1 MGPNEK
7 ARSDPR
13 GNMDHV
19 GGAKNLPDWTDTKYI
34 HVKEGRLDVVD
45 VAGAASEVNMDE
57 PGVLANFIKEG
68 ATRYKA
74 DKYAL
79 FLWDHG
85 GSWDGT
91 PIMLMSNT
99 CMHCLCTCLYKH
111 LLRWGFRSYP
121 AR

>member
-1 MGPNEK
+1 
-7 ARSDPR
+7 
-13 GNMDHV
+13 MDNV

-91 PIMLMSNT
+91 PIMRMSNH
-99 CMHCLCTCLYKH
+99 MYALHAHVCT
-111 LLRWGFRSYP
+111 ST
-121 AR
+121 